1 MPEKFIFFLG
11 FLSAIVSLSS
21 QESSTC
27 LTVYKEGGAPAVFQS
42 PKCPRWTLSTDG
54 LRRRATNCQSAVLQ
68 GRRNHQED
76 RTLCVLDMRIP
87 FPSRMGVKEVSVGI
101 VAVFDGHNGAEASE
115 MASKLLFEY
124 FLLHI
129 YFLLDGIYS
138 VALKKS
144 ADRLPYRVQQDVFFH
159 VFNQYKESGQHNPD
173 PERFKLT
180 LPRIFD
186 GSFHM
191 EILKESL
198 LRTIRDIDATFSKEA
213 YKYNLESGST
223 ATIVLIADDQILV
236 ANIGDSKALLCSKCF
251 RSPHELKGTLSKLY
265 GRKRHHDAIF
275 PAKEHENIKLVASK
289 GSTYFCAK
297 ELTKDHHPDRDD
309 ERTRV
314 EAAGGYVIE
323 WGGVPRV
330 NGELAISRAIG
341 DVSFKSY
348 GVISV
353 PEVTDWQ
360 PLTSNDSYLVAATD
374 GVFEKMTVQDICDLI
389 WDVHIQDREKSEPF
403 CTNTKLLADC
413 IVNTAFERGSMD
425 NVAAVVVPLASDDI
439 SRTQLRESC
448 DLDGSVDSS
457 ARGMQKLI
465 DMNSGFLSWPVSTN
479 DAISSGLIPMEF
491 VHKTMAT
498 FKRLLV
504 EGPKK
509 KIGCFYLSEN
519 LNENIDY
526 VFHAQRD
533 DMKNDVYDL
542 PQALPNGLGHHHS
555 GGSLGLYN
563 DKNLCL
569 HFGMDI
575 EGAKGQCMNPDG
587 FASFLG
593 LLESIPFNDTVFN
606 SSASFGYDSP
616 DSRYILKRRFDR
628 GSYGE
633 VYLAFHWNCSQEGD
647 TLNRMNKTKTCSV
660 NSLHVDPCDTS
671 SQANSSSQHCF
682 TDSDSEDLFI
692 LKRIMV
698 ERGITVYLSGLREK
712 HFGELFLNASLSF
725 GGLISER
732 LSKSFSSEDQF
743 DPSCLLQMNKS
754 VLNEK
759 ENIFSSNF
767 KMLTSDHEEG
777 LMHIARFVE
786 SFESQSKEI
795 WLVFRNE
802 GLSLSKV
809 MYSTGVT
816 KTVIG
821 GEKHGQTKSVQLM
834 ALKSCHDR
842 NIIHRDIKPENMVIC
857 FEDGD
862 MGRCLRGSPSGEKQY
877 HINMRIIDFGS
888 AIDEFTVKH
897 LYGSNG
903 PSRSE
908 QTFEY
913 TPPEALLNASWFQ
926 GPTSVTLKYDMWSV
940 GVVMLELILGSPHVF
955 QISARTRALLDQHLE
970 GWSESTK
977 DLAYKLRSLMEMCIL
992 IPGSSPQHHSSG
1004 MKDQAKA
1011 WLASWKCSE
1020 EFFSQLVKN
1029 RDPLKIG
1036 FPNVWALRLVRQLLQ
1051 WHPEDR
1057 LSVDEALR
1065 HPYFQLHPQA

>member
-692 LKRIMV
+692 LKRIM
-698 ERGITVYLSGLREK
+698 
-712 HFGELFLNASLSF
+712 
-725 GGLISER
+725 
-732 LSKSFSSEDQF
+732 
-743 DPSCLLQMNKS
+743 
-754 VLNEK
+754 
-759 ENIFSSNF
+759 
-767 KMLTSDHEEG
+767 
-777 LMHIARFVE
+777 
-786 SFESQSKEI
+786 
-795 WLVFRNE
+795 
-802 GLSLSKV
+802 
-809 MYSTGVT
+809 
-816 KTVIG
+816 
-821 GEKHGQTKSVQLM
+821 LM